1 MIPSIIMSAAYLP
14 AARIGGGGFSLAPA
28 VTSFAHSGKSVAPTV
43 SGYRVAGFAQGLPC
57 SPCQLAGGFG
67 SRHFSQFGAVAGSSS
82 PRADVINGAG
92 FVSGPDCSRP
102 QTPGADG
109 ANRVNAGGYQ

>member
-1 MIPSIIMSAAYLP
+1 MTPSQILSADYLP
-14 AARIGGGGFSLAPA
+14 AARTGGGVVSPGPA

-67 SRHFSQFGAVAGSSS
+67 SRRFSPFGAVAGSSS

-92 FVSGPDCSRP
+92 FVLGPTP

-109 ANRVNAGGYQ
+109 ANRENAGGIQ